1 MRIAVVGVGG
11 VGGYFGAR
19 LAQSGH
25 DVTFIARGAHL
36 DALRRDGLRLESPKG
51 DVELS
56 VDATDDATSVGP
68 VDAVLVAV
76 KTWQLSD
83 AFDVIRPMLGP
94 ATAVLPL
101 LNGVEAPG
109 ALAAALGAGHALGGL
124 CRIVSH
130 LDGPGRIKHI
140 GVEPFVSFGELDNAP
155 TDRVESLREA
165 FDRAPGLDVGVPA
178 DVVAAMWQKFLFIAP
193 TSGVGA
199 AARAPFGVMRE
210 MRQIRDLIARAMRET
225 LQVGKASG
233 VDLSDELIPAALD
246 LLDAAP
252 AGGTTSMQRDIE
264 SGRPSEL
271 EAQTGAVVRI
281 GERRAIATPVNDF
294 LYRVLLPQE
303 QRARGALEF

>member
-19 LAQSGH
+19 LAQGGH
-25 DVTFIARGAHL
+25 DVAFLARGANL

-56 VDATDDATSVGP
+56 VTATDDATSVGP

-94 ATAVLPL
+94 ETAVLPL

-109 ALAAALGAGHALGGL
+109 ALAAALGAGHTLGGL
-124 CRIVSH
+124 CRIVAQ

-140 GVEPFVSFGELDNAP
+140 GVEPFVCFGELDNAP
-155 TDRVESLREA
+155 TDRVETLREA
-165 FDRAPGLDVGVPA
+165 FGRAPGLDVGVTA

-199 AARAPFGVMRE
+199 AAHVPFGVMRE
-210 MRQIRDLIARAMRET
+210 TRQTRDLIERAMRET

-233 VDLSDELIPAALD
+233 VNLSDELIPAAPD

-264 SGRPSEL
+264 QGRPSEL
-271 EAQTGAVVRI
+271 DAQTGAVVRI
-281 GERRAIATPVNDF
+281 GERLGIATPVNDV
-294 LYRVLLPQE
+294 LYRVLLPRE